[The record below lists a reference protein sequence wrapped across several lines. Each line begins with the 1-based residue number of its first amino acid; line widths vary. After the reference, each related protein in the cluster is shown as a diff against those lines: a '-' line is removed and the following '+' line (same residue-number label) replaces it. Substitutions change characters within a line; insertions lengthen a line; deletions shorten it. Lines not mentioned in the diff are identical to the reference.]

1 MGDPR
6 APSALEQ
13 PGTLSTGD
21 PGHLDHDA
29 QGTAAPYGHRWCPY
43 CGADLSG
50 VPVREESQ
58 EEAMF
63 ALAGRRL
70 KVALAVLFVVI
81 WLAVSLYDWLVD
93 PNTAFVPP
101 WFSALGALMLFYL
114 LGFNPSVLL
123 RRRGP

>member
-1 MGDPR
+1 MADARPTVPPEEAG
-6 APSALEQ
+6 ALAL
-13 PGTLSTGD
+13 PAVTSHG
-21 PGHLDHDA
+21 A

-50 VPVREESQ
+50 VPVREDDPQ
-58 EEAMF
+58 EAAFAM
-63 ALAGRRL
+63 AGRRL

-93 PNTAFVPP
+93 PATNFVPG
-101 WFSALGALMLFYL
+101 WYSALGALMLFYL

-123 RRRGP
+123 RRRGG